1 MIQKLINLFRTKQSM
16 QNTSDLLEE
25 HPALQARLEMI
36 EDWLEEQDEFIADL
50 GQRLNPVEEMAHPKC
65 GIEEF
70 DGYEPLVDRIKALE
84 EKHD

>member
-1 MIQKLINLFRTKQSM
+1 MIQKLINLFRAKRSM

-36 EDWLEEQDEFIADL
+36 EDWLEEQDEFIDSL
-50 GQRLNPVEEMAHPKC
+50 RQRLDPVEDMAHPKC

-70 DGYEPLVDRIKALE
+70 DGYEPLVERIKALE